1 MSYNNFL
8 NNKIDTS
15 TDAMIDNNINNRN
28 ADDYFFNKSDL
39 NKMDHFKMLLKRY
52 KLCNKVYYY
61 YDEGCNLWKAET
73 SEDSL
78 IHRILE
84 HVSLILIPEKEFI
97 TNLLN
102 TKYNEYDKKKKD
114 GTLTTTESDQMT
126 ELKTAL
132 KDFNKFM
139 DKCIKDH
146 QKVKFAKSVISLFN
160 HQIVDEDFINKININ
175 NQHLLPLKYKNLN
188 LMTGEMQERVK
199 EQCFTKCLPFFDL
212 NHISKDDEAYQIV
225 DKFFLDIATGS
236 EVKKEYIQ
244 KILGYFLTGNVS
256 MGRCFYIMYGEGKN
270 GKSAIFEI
278 VGEIFKHYCKAMD
291 SSIIIKKGLKNAGSA
306 SPEVETL
313 DYGLRLSLL
322 SETNDGDKLNEN
334 LIKQITGND
343 SISYR
348 PLYGKQ
354 KEFKTEAKLCMLTN
368 NKPFFKL
375 STSMID
381 RIRFLNFGSRFG
393 DHEKRDNDA
402 ACYYKADPQLVQDLK
417 TVYLEYVLAWIVEGS
432 KKFYEDKHMNLPDD
446 PELHKENMSYIN
458 EMDSYQRFMDE
469 MTETDPD
476 FKAPCGSI
484 NESYK
489 KFCIDEGIPPMKP
502 SELKKMILN
511 EFKMTKNSNNFYI
524 GFRIKQEDDE
534 VDETPNPLD

>member
-1 MSYNNFL
+1 MSFNNFL
-8 NNKIDTS
+8 NNRTE
-15 TDAMIDNNINNRN
+15 NNADSIILDSMENRN
-28 ADDYFFNKSDL
+28 AEDYFFNKSDL
-39 NKMDHFKMLLKRY
+39 NKMAHFKVLMSKY

-61 YDEGCNLWKAET
+61 FDESSKLWKAES

-78 IHRILE
+78 INRILE
-84 HVSLILIPEKEFI
+84 HVSYILVPEKQFI
-97 TNLLN
+97 STMLN
-102 TKYNEYDKKKKD
+102 NKYNEYDKKKKE
-114 GTLTTTESDQMT
+114 GTLTTTEADKMD
-126 ELKTAL
+126 ELKQAL
-132 KDFNKFM
+132 KEFNKFM

-160 HQIVDEDFINKININ
+160 HNISDEEFINKININ
-175 NQHLLPLKYKNLN
+175 NQHLLPLKYQNLN
-188 LMTGEMQERVK
+188 LMTGLMEERTK
-199 EQCFTKCLPFFDL
+199 EQCFTKSLPFFDL
-212 NHISKDDEAYQIV
+212 NHISKNDEAYQKV

-236 EVKKEYIQ
+236 EIKKDYIQ

-256 MGRCFYIMYGEGKN
+256 YGRCFYIMYGEGKN

-278 VGEIFKHYCKAMD
+278 IGEIFKHYCKAMD
-291 SSIIIKKGLKNAGSA
+291 SSIIIKKGVKNTGQA
-306 SPEVETL
+306 SPEIETL

-375 STSMID
+375 STSMVD

-393 DHEKRDNDA
+393 DHEKTENDP

-417 TVYLEYVLAWIVEGS
+417 TVYLEYVLAWILEGS
-432 KKFYEDKHMNLPDD
+432 KKFYKDKHMNLPDD
-446 PELHKENMSYIN
+446 PELKKENMSYIN
-458 EMDSYQRFMDE
+458 EMDSYRRFMEE
-469 MTETDPD
+469 MTETNED
-476 FKAPCGSI
+476 FRSTCNSI
-484 NESYK
+484 NEAYK
-489 KFCIDEGIPPMKP
+489 KFCSDEGIPPMKP
-502 SELKKMILN
+502 SELKKMILT
-511 EFKMTKNSNNFYI
+511 EFKMLKNSTNYYC
-524 GFRIKQEDDE
+524 GFRIKQEEDIDE
-534 VDETPNPLD
+534 